1 VETVF
6 SNCSLATI
14 TSAADRLKQG
24 GVVAFPTETV
34 YGLGVDAEN
43 PAAVKRMYEIKGR
56 PLDHPVIVHI
66 AELTDVEYWAAE
78 IPTYAIELMRAFWPG
93 PMTLILPRSENAKYF
108 ITGGQE
114 FVGLR
119 IPANAIALELIKN
132 FKNLGGKGVAA
143 PSANR
148 FGQISPTSA
157 AAVKAELGELLATED
172 LILDGGAA
180 EVGVESTIID
190 CSGSEPKILRLGAIT
205 QQMIED
211 LLQIKISPATAQ
223 IRVSGSLERHYAPR
237 AKVITNRAAQAGEG
251 LIAAADVQTP
261 PGVIRLAAPINTDD
275 YARSLYSA
283 LRSGDEQQ
291 LAVIVVLPP
300 TGDGLAAAI
309 RDRISRAAAN

>member
-1 VETVF
+1 VESVF

-14 TSAADRLKQG
+14 TDAANRLKQG

-66 AELTDVEYWAAE
+66 AELTDVEYWAAD

-93 PMTLILPRSENAKYF
+93 PMTLILPRSKNAKDF
-108 ITGGQE
+108 ITGNQE

-119 IPANAIALELIKN
+119 IPANAIALGLIKN

-157 AAVKAELGELLATED
+157 AAVQAEVGELLAKED

-180 EVGVESTIID
+180 DVGVESTIID
-190 CSGSEPKILRLGAIT
+190 CSGIEPKILRLGAIT
-205 QQMIED
+205 QQMIEE
-211 LLQIKISPATAQ
+211 LLETKVAPATAE
-223 IRVSGSLERHYAPR
+223 IRVSGSLERHYAPQ
-237 AKVITNRAAQAGEG
+237 AKVITDRAAQAGEG
-251 LIAAADVQTP
+251 LIAAAAIQTP
-261 PGVIRLAAPINTDD
+261 PGVIRLAAPINTED

-283 LRSGDEQQ
+283 LRSGDQQQ
-291 LAVIVVLPP
+291 LDVIVVLPP

>member
-1 VETVF
+1 VESVF

-14 TSAADRLKQG
+14 TDAANRLKQG

-43 PAAVKRMYEIKGR
+43 SAAVKRMYEIKGR

-78 IPTYAIELMRAFWPG
+78 IPTYAIELMRTFWPG
-93 PMTLILPRSENAKYF
+93 PMTLILPRSENAKDF
-108 ITGGQE
+108 ITGNQE

-119 IPANAIALELIKN
+119 IPANAIALGLIKN

-148 FGQISPTSA
+148 FGNISPTSA
-157 AAVKAELGELLATED
+157 AAVKAELGELLTAED
-172 LILDGGAA
+172 LILDGGNAD
-180 EVGVESTIID
+180 VGVESTIID
-190 CSGSEPKILRLGAIT
+190 CSGDEPKILRLGAIT
-205 QQMIED
+205 QQMIEE
-211 LLQIKISPATAQ
+211 LLEIEMTSAPAE

-237 AKVITNRAAQAGEG
+237 AKVITDREAQAGEG
-251 LIAAADVQTP
+251 LIATIEIPTP

-275 YARSLYSA
+275 YARSLYGA
-283 LRSGDEQQ
+283 MRSGDQQQ
-291 LAVIVVLPP
+291 LPVIVVVPP
-300 TGDGLAAAI
+300 SGEGLAAAI